1 MILGYGLVKV
11 IKVEQRYV
19 SMRSAVVRETGEA
32 RDQTDERI
40 ILNLQEKAR
49 QLGLP
54 RQAQGI
60 YLNRGNDSIQV
71 STRWSD
77 TLSFWKI
84 EWVRPRVVEA
94 KARIW

>member
-1 MILGYGLVKV
+1 VILGYGLVKV

-40 ILNLQEKAR
+40 ILNLQERAR

-60 YLNRGNDSIQV
+60 FLNRGSDSIQV